1 MLRAVANWW
10 DAVEL
15 WITQLPFPM
24 QVVLAILV
32 LLPLC
37 WGTAAGVDRLVE
49 LVTAQLGVTVR
60 TGRLPISNAR
70 QCRSSGR
77 RSGRRSSG

>member
-1 MLRAVANWW
+1 MLRAVADWW

-32 LLPLC
+32 VLPLC
-37 WGTAAGVDRLVE
+37 WGTAAGVDRLVD
-49 LVTAQLGVTVR
+49 LTAAQRGRDR
-60 TGRLPISNAR
+60 TNGPSAR
-70 QCRSSGR
+70 
-77 RSGRRSSG
+77 

>member
-1 MLRAVANWW
+1 MLRAVADWW

-32 LLPLC
+32 VLPLC

-49 LVTAQLGVTVR
+49 LVVAQLGRDR
-60 TGRLPISNAR
+60 TNGRSAR
-70 QCRSSGR
+70 
-77 RSGRRSSG
+77 